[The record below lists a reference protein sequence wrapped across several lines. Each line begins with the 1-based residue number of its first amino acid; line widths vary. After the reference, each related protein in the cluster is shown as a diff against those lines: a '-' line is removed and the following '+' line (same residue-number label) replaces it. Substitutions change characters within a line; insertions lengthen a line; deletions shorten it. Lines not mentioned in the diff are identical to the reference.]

1 MKAGRFVR
9 IGGYA
14 SGAALIVLG
23 VVVIVLGAWGFA
35 FTRDHIEREG
45 IVFGPI
51 EDPAVAEHA
60 EQWAGEPVDTGRKAL
75 AMAEIMRTHTLG
87 NTGRPDLRRDGPVP
101 VGGEPGRPEGDE

>member
-1 MKAGRFVR
+1 MKEGRFLR

-14 SGAALIVLG
+14 SGAVLIVFG

-51 EDPAVAEHA
+51 
-60 EQWAGEPVDTGRKAL
+60 
-75 AMAEIMRTHTLG
+75 
-87 NTGRPDLRRDGPVP
+87 
-101 VGGEPGRPEGDE
+101 